1 MCGGILLACPVLF
14 CTTEEA
20 VRKPGTPGLPLP
32 HRTWGDFSDRKFW
45 SRNQAGLALPSLNFS
60 LWDRTGWT
68 QLWRLTCPSPAQG
81 SVAHGRMPRP
91 GAGLERQ
98 LRAPCQKHPGHR
110 EWSIH
115 STASPE
121 SPVTDVTLWS
131 LSTTTLPDS
140 SFGSKV
146 SQAGVRALGG
156 ALGSPQVAEPSEQVK
171 GGHHTQPEQ

>member
-1 MCGGILLACPVLF
+1 MCPVLF

-20 VRKPGTPGLPLP
+20 VRKPGTPGLPLS

-45 SRNQAGLALPSLNFS
+45 SRNQAGLALPSLNLS

-68 QLWRLTCPSPAQG
+68 QLRRLTLPLTSTGVSGPRPDTSPGGWARALAPG
-81 SVAHGRMPRP
+81 SVSEAPRP
-91 GAGLERQ
+91 QRMV
-98 LRAPCQKHPGHR
+98 R
-110 EWSIH
+110 

-121 SPVTDVTLWS
+121 SPVTDVTLVLA
-131 LSTTTLPDS
+131 LSATTRPDS